1 MSKPITLHDRRVD
14 ERLLNDYARDRRPAQ
29 LARLVERYQPLA
41 RSLANR
47 YRHSQEPLDDLL
59 QVADLGL
66 IKALQGYDPDRPN
79 GFVAYAVPT
88 ILGEL
93 KRHFRDRVW
102 NLRLPRALQESTLKV
117 ESATDRLTEQL
128 GHSPDVADLAA
139 ATGLSGEE
147 VEEALVARVER
158 WTSSFDA
165 PIGEEDDGVAVAER
179 VGALEPGY
187 DRVESDL
194 ACSTATLTESEEETV
209 RLRFG
214 VGMTQA
220 DIGDR
225 LGCSQMQVSRISRA
239 GLSKLLA
246 AVRGDEADSVAA

>member
-1 MSKPITLHDRRVD
+1 MPKSITWHDRRVD
-14 ERLLNDYARDRRPAQ
+14 ERLLNEYARDRRPAQ

-47 YRHSQEPLDDLL
+47 YRGSQEPLDDLL
-59 QVADLGL
+59 QVADVGL

-79 GFVAYAVPT
+79 SFVAYAVPT

-102 NLRLPRALQESTLKV
+102 NLRLPRALQESTVKV
-117 ESATDRLTEQL
+117 ESATHRLTEQL
-128 GHSPDVADLAA
+128 GRSPDVAELASA
-139 ATGLSGEE
+139 AGLSSEE

-158 WTSSFDA
+158 WTSSFETSV
-165 PIGEEDDGVAVAER
+165 GGEDDSVSVAER

-187 DRVESDL
+187 DRVEADL
-194 ACSTATLTESEEETV
+194 ACLTATLTASEEATI

-214 VGMTQA
+214 AGMTQA

-239 GLSKLLA
+239 GLGKLLT
-246 AVRGDEADSVAA
+246 AVRGDECARVAA

>member
-1 MSKPITLHDRRVD
+1 MSKSMTSHERRVD
-14 ERLLNDYARDRRPAQ
+14 ERLLNDYARDRHPAQ

-47 YRHSQEPLDDLL
+47 YRNSQEPMEDLL

-66 IKALQGYDPDRPN
+66 IKALQGYDPDRSN
-79 GFVAYAVPT
+79 GFLAYAVPT

-117 ESATDRLTEQL
+117 ESATDRLTERL
-128 GHSPDVADLAA
+128 GNSPDVADLAV
-139 ATGLSGEE
+139 ATGLSSEE

-165 PIGEEDDGVAVAER
+165 PIGEEGDGVAVAER

-194 ACSTATLTESEEETV
+194 ACSTATLTESEEVTV

-220 DIGDR
+220 DIGDQ

-246 AVRGDEADSVAA
+246 AVRGDEATSVAA

>member
-1 MSKPITLHDRRVD
+1 LSKSITSHDRCAD
-14 ERLLNDYARDRRPAQ
+14 ERLLNEYARDRRPAQ

-47 YRHSQEPLDDLL
+47 YLGSQEPLDDLL

-66 IKALQGYDPDRPN
+66 IKAVQGYDPDRPN
-79 GFVAYAVPT
+79 SFVAYAVPT

-102 NLRLPRALQESTLKV
+102 NLRLPRALQESTVKV
-117 ESATDRLTEQL
+117 ESATQRLTEQL
-128 GHSPDVADLAA
+128 GHSPDVAELAS
-139 ATGLSGEE
+139 ATGLSSEE

-158 WTSSFDA
+158 WTSSFETSVGD
-165 PIGEEDDGVAVAER
+165 EDDSLSVAEQ

-187 DRVESDL
+187 DRVEADL
-194 ACSTATLTESEEETV
+194 ACSTATLTESEEEMI

-214 VGMTQA
+214 ACMTQA

-225 LGCSQMQVSRISRA
+225 LGCSQIQVSRISRA

-246 AVRGDEADSVAA
+246 AVRAEESASVAA